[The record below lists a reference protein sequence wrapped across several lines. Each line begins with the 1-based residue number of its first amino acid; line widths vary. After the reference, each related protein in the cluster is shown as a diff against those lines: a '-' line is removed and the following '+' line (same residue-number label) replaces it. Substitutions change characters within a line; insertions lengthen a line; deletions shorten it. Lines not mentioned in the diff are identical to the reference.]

1 MQFLLTHIYIIFKFM
16 KNFINNKIIL
26 ITGATGSFGSE
37 LVTILKSNF
46 KPKKIIIFSRDELK
60 QFEMANKLG
69 DDKRLR
75 FFIGDVRDRDRLNLA
90 MKDVDY
96 VFHAAALKHV
106 PIAEYNPIE
115 AIKTN
120 IIGAENVIMS
130 AIQNNVKKVIALST
144 DKAVNPIN
152 LYGATKLAADKLF
165 IAANNLSAKNGTI
178 FSVVRYG
185 NVLGSRGS
193 VVPFFLKIKEKKDK
207 IIPIT
212 HKDMTRFFISINDA
226 VNYVLNCTIK
236 MKGGEIFVPK
246 IPSFRIIDLAKALVP
261 NCKLKFIGIRSG
273 EKIDEVMISKEESKY
288 TIETKNGYI
297 VFPKIVINNIKTLKI
312 NSKTQKFVKDN
323 FEYSSSNNNL
333 FLDTKKTKAMCKRYK
348 FI

>member
-1 MQFLLTHIYIIFKFM
+1 M

>member
-1 MQFLLTHIYIIFKFM
+1 M

-46 KPKKIIIFSRDELK
+46 KPKKIIIVSRDELK

>member
-1 MQFLLTHIYIIFKFM
+1 M
-16 KNFINNKIIL
+16 KNFIDNKIIL

-60 QFEMANKLG
+60 QFEMANRLG
-69 DDKRLR
+69 DDKKLR
-75 FFIGDVRDRDRLNLA
+75 FFIGDVRDRDRLDLA

-130 AIQNNVKKVIALST
+130 AIQNNVKKVMALST

-165 IAANNLSAKNGTI
+165 IAANNLSGKNGTV

-246 IPSFRIIDLAKALVP
+246 IPSFRIIDLAKALIP

-273 EKIDEVMISKEESKY
+273 EKIDEILISKEESKY
-288 TIETKNGYI
+288 TIETKNDYI
-297 VFPKIVINNIKTLKI
+297 VFPKIVIDNIKVLNI
-312 NSKTQKFVKDN
+312 NSKNQKFVKNN

-333 FLDTKKTKAMCKRYK
+333 FLDTKKIKAMCRRYK

>member
-1 MQFLLTHIYIIFKFM
+1 M
-16 KNFINNKIIL
+16 KNFIDNKIIL
-26 ITGATGSFGSE
+26 ITGGTGSFGSE

-60 QFEMANKLG
+60 QFEMANRLG
-69 DDKRLR
+69 DDKKLR
-75 FFIGDVRDRDRLNLA
+75 FFIGDVRDRDRLDLA

-130 AIQNNVKKVIALST
+130 AIQNNVKKVMALST

-165 IAANNLSAKNGTI
+165 IAANNLSGKNGTV

-246 IPSFRIIDLAKALVP
+246 IPSFRIIDLAKALIP

-273 EKIDEVMISKEESKY
+273 EKIDEILISKEESKY
-288 TIETKNGYI
+288 TIETKNDYI
-297 VFPKIVINNIKTLKI
+297 VFPKIVIDNIKVLNI
-312 NSKTQKFVKDN
+312 NSKNQKFVKNN

-333 FLDTKKTKAMCKRYK
+333 FLDTKKIKAMCRRYK

>member
-1 MQFLLTHIYIIFKFM
+1 MGQFF
-16 KNFINNKIIL
+16 
-26 ITGATGSFGSE
+26 A
-37 LVTILKSNF
+37 
-46 KPKKIIIFSRDELK
+46 
-60 QFEMANKLG
+60 
-69 DDKRLR
+69 
-75 FFIGDVRDRDRLNLA
+75 DRL
-90 MKDVDY
+90 
-96 VFHAAALKHV
+96 FAAINSL
-106 PIAEYNPIE
+106 
-115 AIKTN
+115 
-120 IIGAENVIMS
+120 S
-130 AIQNNVKKVIALST
+130 AAS
-144 DKAVNPIN
+144 
-152 LYGATKLAADKLF
+152 
-165 IAANNLSAKNGTI
+165 NLSAKNGTI

>member
-1 MQFLLTHIYIIFKFM
+1 M

-37 LVTILKSNF
+37 LVTILKSKF

-60 QFEMANKLG
+60 QFEMANKLS
-69 DDKRLR
+69 DDKNLR
-75 FFIGDVRDRDRLNLA
+75 FFIGDVRDRDRLDLA

-120 IIGAENVIMS
+120 IIGAQNVIMS

-165 IAANNLSAKNGTI
+165 IAANNLSGKNGTV

-212 HKDMTRFFISINDA
+212 HKDMTRFFISISDA

-246 IPSFRIIDLAKALVP
+246 IPSIRITELAKVLIP
-261 NCKLKFIGIRSG
+261 NCKFKFIGIRSG
-273 EKIDEVMISKEESKY
+273 EKIDEILISKDESKY

-297 VFPKIVINNIKTLKI
+297 IFPKIVINNLKTLKI
-312 NSKTQKFVKDN
+312 NSKNKKFVKNN
-323 FEYSSSNNNL
+323 FEYSSSNNKL
-333 FLDTKKTKAMCKRYK
+333 FLDAKKIKAMCKKYK

>member
-1 MQFLLTHIYIIFKFM
+1 M
-16 KNFINNKIIL
+16 KNLINNKIIL

-37 LVTILKSNF
+37 LVTILKSKF

-69 DDKRLR
+69 DDEKLR

-165 IAANNLSAKNGTI
+165 IAANNLSGKNGTV

-246 IPSFRIIDLAKALVP
+246 IPSFRIIDLAKVLVP

-273 EKIDEVMISKEESKY
+273 EKIDEILISKEESKY
-288 TIETKNGYI
+288 TIETKTDYI
-297 VFPKIVINNIKTLKI
+297 VFPKIAIDNIKTLNI
-312 NSKTQKFVKDN
+312 NSKNQKFVKDN

-333 FLDTKKTKAMCKRYK
+333 FLNTKKIKVMCQKFK

>member
-1 MQFLLTHIYIIFKFM
+1 M
-16 KNFINNKIIL
+16 KNFIDNKIIL

-69 DDKRLR
+69 DDKKLR

-90 MKDVDY
+90 MKNVDY

-106 PIAEYNPIE
+106 PIAEYNPME

-246 IPSFRIIDLAKALVP
+246 IPSFRIIDLAKVLVP

-273 EKIDEVMISKEESKY
+273 EKIEEVMISREESKY
-288 TIETKNGYI
+288 TIETKNDYV
-297 VFPKIVINNIKTLKI
+297 VFPKIVIDNIKTLKI
-312 NSKTQKFVKDN
+312 NSKTQKFVEDN

-333 FLDTKKTKAMCKRYK
+333 FLDTKNIKAMCKRYN

>member
-1 MQFLLTHIYIIFKFM
+1 M
-16 KNFINNKIIL
+16 KNFIDNKIIL

-60 QFEMANKLG
+60 QFEMANKLS
-69 DDKRLR
+69 DDKNLR

-90 MKDVDY
+90 MKNVDY

-106 PIAEYNPIE
+106 PIAEYNPME

-193 VVPFFLKIKEKKDK
+193 VVPFFFIIKEKKDK

-246 IPSFRIIDLAKALVP
+246 IPSFRIIDLAKVLVP

-273 EKIDEVMISKEESKY
+273 EKIEEVMISREESKY
-288 TIETKNGYI
+288 TIETKNDYV
-297 VFPKIVINNIKTLKI
+297 VFPKIVIDNIKTLKI
-312 NSKTQKFVKDN
+312 NSKTQKFVEDN

-333 FLDTKKTKAMCKRYK
+333 FLDTKNIKAMCKRYN